1 MKSLFSFIPTILFAF
16 ILLSP
21 IHEVSA
27 QNVRISNGSFE
38 DTPRKGILDFSSLF
52 RSQPIRGWFDCGAV
66 LFPNASPPDIH
77 QGSTNFWDNELKT
90 AHGKTYLTLVVREDD
105 SYETISQKLMGTLK
119 EGKCY
124 SFSIAMAKSKTY
136 LSHTKDN
143 QIAKQ
148 NFIQPAVMR
157 VWGGNSECDLQELL
171 AESEPVDNTD
181 WKDYNF
187 RIEPSSDY
195 THITLEA
202 YFKTPTWI
210 GYNGNVCID
219 NARDFVWIDCDQEE
233 VAAIVDVEKEVK
245 TKVMPK
251 RPQKDEV
258 AQEVYVKPNKE
269 SKVDTIV
276 YVRPE
281 KENLL
286 TELDIDKVKVGQTI
300 EISNLYFEVDSSSI
314 NVESF
319 EVLNELYH
327 FLDDNQDVK
336 ILVEGHTNGVFG
348 ISDAFCDELSTK
360 RAKAVANYL
369 IAKGIPEER
378 LTYKGY
384 GKRKPIANNRTAAGR
399 KKNQRVQIKI
409 ISLS

>member
-1 MKSLFSFIPTILFAF
+1 MKRLFPLILSSTIAL
-16 ILLSP
+16 ILMMPSQ
-21 IHEVSA
+21 EVLA
-27 QNVRISNGSFE
+27 QNARVSNGSFE
-38 DTPRKGILDFSSLF
+38 DTPRKGILDFTSLF

-124 SFSIAMAKSKTY
+124 SFSISMAKSKTY

-143 QIAKQ
+143 QTSKQ
-148 NFIQPAVMR
+148 NFIQPAVLR
-157 VWGGNSECDLQELL
+157 IWGGNSECDLQELL

-187 RIEPSSDY
+187 KIEPSSSY

-202 YFKTPTWI
+202 YFKTPTLF

-219 NARDFVWIDCDQEE
+219 NARDFVWIDCDQD
-233 VAAIVDVEKEVK
+233 AIVAVAEVKKEVK
-245 TKVMPK
+245 KKVLPSFRSDK
-251 RPQKDEV
+251 KV
-258 AQEVYVKPNKE
+258 KKEVYDRPDKE
-269 SKVDTIV
+269 NKVDTIV
-276 YVRPE
+276 YVKPS
-281 KENLL
+281 KKKLL
-286 TELDIDKVKVGQTI
+286 TALDIDKIEVGQTI
-300 EISNLYFEVDSSSI
+300 KIDHLYFEVDSSSI

-319 EVLNELYH
+319 EVLNEVYE
-327 FLDDNQDVK
+327 FLNENNAVR
-336 ILVEGHTNGVFG
+336 IVIEGHTNGVFG
-348 ISDAFCDELSTK
+348 ISDAFCDDLSTR
-360 RAKAVANYL
+360 RAKAVADYL
-369 IAKGIPEER
+369 IAKGIPEDR
-378 LTYKGY
+378 LTFKGH
-384 GKRKPIANNRTAAGR
+384 GKRKPIASNRTATGR
-399 KKNQRVQIKI
+399 KKNQRVEIKI